1 MIDSP
6 ISLDDSTIPRP
17 RLTGMIPEGF
27 PGQRLLV
34 LPRPLVQRALRRNP
48 TSRLLVTDAGH
59 FPHAASHGRVRPRG
73 APEAVVI
80 VCIDGR
86 GWCDLDGRTIEVHA
100 GSALIIPPH
109 VPHGY
114 RTDDD
119 DPWTIWW
126 LHAAGRDVPCLLEP
140 ILPERLVEISDLYRA
155 TSTMSHLV
163 DCLSRDE
170 TEPNLIM
177 AAGLAWS
184 LLAQLAADKLAGSRG
199 QTEPV
204 RAAQDHLREH
214 FADQVRVA
222 DLAQLAGLSTSHFAA
237 LFRRATGSGV
247 IEYVKRLRMAR
258 ARELLVT
265 TTVPVRDIAGGVG
278 YDDPFYFSRQFH
290 AVHGCSPTTYR
301 QNFRREGGS
310 PDPVERQPGS
320 R

>member
-1 MIDSP
+1 MLITD
-6 ISLDDSTIPRP
+6 
-17 RLTGMIPEGF
+17 GF
-27 PGQRLLV
+27 PGQRFLV
-34 LPRPLVQRALRRNP
+34 LPRPLVQRALQRSP

-59 FPHAASHGRVRPRG
+59 FPHAASHGRVRTRG

-80 VCIDGR
+80 ICIAGR
-86 GWCDLDGRTIEVHA
+86 GWCSLDGRTFEVTT

-109 VPHGY
+109 VPHTY
-114 RTDDD
+114 RSDSA

-126 LHAAGRDVPCLLEP
+126 LHAAGRDVPALLEP
-140 ILPERLVEISDLYRA
+140 ILPDRLVEIGDLYRA
-155 TSTMSHLV
+155 VSAMSHLV
-163 DCLSRDE
+163 DCLDRDE

-184 LLAQLAADKLAGSRG
+184 LLAQLAADKLAGSRR

-214 FADQVRVA
+214 FADPVRVA
-222 DLAQLAGLSTSHFAA
+222 DLARLAGLSPSHFAA

-258 ARELLVT
+258 ARELLAT
-265 TTVPVRDIAGGVG
+265 RTDPVRDVAGAVG
-278 YDDPFYFSRQFH
+278 YDDPFYFSRQFR

-301 QNFRREGGS
+301 HNFYREN
-310 PDPVERQPGS
+310 V
-320 R
+320 